1 MISCL
6 HLMDS
11 DDDLFPKNSLI
22 ILDKCYEES
31 ELDKLIASIFDDD
44 PSDLKNIGFWLD
56 VGA

>member
-1 MISCL
+1 
-6 HLMDS
+6 MDS